1 MKLVSVEKCSLRRS
15 YRFQFGYQCLN
26 VNMIVVRSGHLKIT
40 VEGGK
45 SMNPKGLRSVH
56 VRNQCLCYLSLLID
70 PLPSAIVMRHDY
82 SFTVHQIVLSVDE
95 FSIRR

>member
-1 MKLVSVEKCSLRRS
+1 MLEILVQYGESISAHRLRLCCKRHESAS
-15 YRFQFGYQCLN
+15 YF
-26 VNMIVVRSGHLKIT
+26 
-40 VEGGK
+40 
-45 SMNPKGLRSVH
+45 
-56 VRNQCLCYLSLLID
+56 SLLVD